1 VSAPARTGL
10 VTHPDCLRHDPGEGH
25 PERPER
31 LSAILGALGRSGLF
45 QQLSSLAAPLAEP
58 ADFELV
64 HAPRYVAALG
74 DAARQAPV
82 LLDGGDTVL
91 STGSWNAASRAVG
104 GALAA
109 VDRVLSGEWKNAFVA
124 ARPPGH
130 HAEADRAMGFCLFN
144 QVAIAA
150 RHLRTR
156 RGLERVAILD
166 FDVHHGN
173 GTQHAFEADPTVF
186 YASLHQFPLYP
197 GTGAARERGVG
208 EGAGATLNCPQPP
221 GAGEREWMNSLE
233 RDVLPA
239 LGKFKP
245 QFLLLSAGFDAHAE
259 DPLAQQELA
268 TETYRKITQLCTS
281 SAREQCDGRIVA
293 VLEGGYALDAL
304 AASVHVHL
312 EELRTASA

>member
-1 VSAPARTGL
+1 VNAPPRTGF
-10 VTHPDCLRHDPGEGH
+10 VTHPDCDRHDPGDGH

-31 LSAILGALGRSGLF
+31 LRAILGELGRTGLL
-45 QQLSSLAAPLAEP
+45 QELAPLSAPLAER
-58 ADFELV
+58 ADLELA
-64 HAPRYVAALG
+64 HAPDYVSQI
-74 DAARQAPV
+74 DAASRRAPV

-91 STGSWNAASRAVG
+91 APGSWRAALRAVG

-109 VDRVLSGEWKNAFVA
+109 VDRVLDGTWRNAFVA

-144 QVAIAA
+144 QIAIAA

-173 GTQHAFEADPTVF
+173 GTQHAFEADPSVF

-208 EGAGATLNCPQPP
+208 AGAGATLNCPQPP
-221 GAGEREWMNSLE
+221 GAGEREWLASLE
-233 RDVLPA
+233 RDVVPA
-239 LGKFKP
+239 LEKFQP

-281 SAREQCDGRIVA
+281 LARAQCDGRIVA

-312 EELRTASA
+312 EELRTAAT

>member
-1 VSAPARTGL
+1 MNAPARTGL

-31 LSAILGALGRSGLF
+31 LNAILGALGRSGLI
-45 QQLSSLAAPLAEP
+45 QQLAPLAAPLAEP

-64 HAPRYVAALG
+64 HAPRYVAAMG
-74 DAARQAPV
+74 DAARRAPV

-150 RHLRTR
+150 RHLRAR

-208 EGAGATLNCPQPP
+208 AGAGATLNCPQPP
-221 GAGEREWMNSLE
+221 GAGESEWMTSLE

-239 LGKFKP
+239 LGKFQP
-245 QFLLLSAGFDAHAE
+245 QFLLLSAGFDAHAQ

-281 SAREQCDGRIVA
+281 FAREKCEGRIVA

-312 EELRTASA
+312 EELRAASA

>member
-1 VSAPARTGL
+1 MSAAPRTGL
-10 VTHPDCLRHDPGEGH
+10 VTHPDFDRHDPGEGH
-25 PERPER
+25 PEQPAR
-31 LSAILGALGRSGLF
+31 LRAILAQLERTGLM
-45 QQLSSLAAPLAEP
+45 QQLSRLEAPHAGR
-58 ADFELV
+58 ADLELV
-64 HAPRYVAALG
+64 HDAGYVAEIDELAPR
-74 DAARQAPV
+74 APL
-82 LLDGGDTVL
+82 LLDGGDTVF
-91 STGSWNAASRAVG
+91 STGMRNAASRAVG

-109 VDRVLSGEWKNAFVA
+109 VDRVLRGEWTNAFVA

-173 GTQHAFEADPTVF
+173 GTQHAFESDPTVF
-186 YASLHQFPLYP
+186 YASLHEYPLYP

-208 EGAGATLNCPQPP
+208 DGVGATLNCPQPP
-221 GAGEREWMNSLE
+221 GAGEREWMGALE

-239 LGKFKP
+239 LEKFRP
-245 QFLLLSAGFDAHAE
+245 RFLLLSAGFDAHAE

-281 SAREQCDGRIVA
+281 FARQHCDGRIVA

-304 AASVHVHL
+304 AASVHVLL
-312 EELRTASA
+312 EELRAASA

>member
-1 VSAPARTGL
+1 VNAPARTGL

-31 LSAILGALGRSGLF
+31 LNAILGALGRSGLF
-45 QQLSSLAAPLAEP
+45 QQLASLAAPLAEP

-74 DAARQAPV
+74 EAARQAPV

-109 VDRVLSGEWKNAFVA
+109 VDRVLSGEWGNAFVA

-130 HAEADRAMGFCLFN
+130 HAESDRAMGFCLFN

-173 GTQHAFEADPTVF
+173 GTQHAFESDPTVL

-208 EGAGATLNCPQPP
+208 DGVGATLNCPQPP
-221 GAGEREWMNSLE
+221 GAGESEWMASLE
-233 RDVLPA
+233 REVIPA
-239 LGKFKP
+239 LEKFRP

-268 TETYRKITQLCTS
+268 TETYRRITQLCTS
-281 SAREQCDGRIVA
+281 FARQHCDGRIVA

-312 EELRTASA
+312 EELRAAAT